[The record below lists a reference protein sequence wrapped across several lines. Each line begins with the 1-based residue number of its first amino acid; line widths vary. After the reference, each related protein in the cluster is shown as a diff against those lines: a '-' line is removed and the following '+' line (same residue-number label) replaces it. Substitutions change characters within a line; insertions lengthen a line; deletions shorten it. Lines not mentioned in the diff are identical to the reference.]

1 MSPSSDQ
8 HGQDYAERVF
18 LYALQALPSS
28 EVAVAGG
35 HIAGCA
41 ECRQEMETLRPIIDS
56 FASWPTDVLRPPV
69 PLWERLAQRIAAET
83 GGEPMLPS
91 PQRWAEPEWNE
102 AAPGISY
109 KLLATDTE
117 KKRVSMLVRLAPGT
131 DYPPHRHGDLE
142 ELHLLHGELMIGDRT
157 LYPGDFNRAEAGT
170 VDHRVWSETGC
181 TCVLVTSYNDT
192 LL

>member
-1 MSPSSDQ
+1 MSPASDQ

-117 KKRVSMLVRLAPGT
+117 RNASACWCASLRAPTIHPTAMATLKSCICFTVS
-131 DYPPHRHGDLE
+131 
-142 ELHLLHGELMIGDRT
+142 
-157 LYPGDFNRAEAGT
+157 
-170 VDHRVWSETGC
+170 
-181 TCVLVTSYNDT
+181 
-192 LL
+192 